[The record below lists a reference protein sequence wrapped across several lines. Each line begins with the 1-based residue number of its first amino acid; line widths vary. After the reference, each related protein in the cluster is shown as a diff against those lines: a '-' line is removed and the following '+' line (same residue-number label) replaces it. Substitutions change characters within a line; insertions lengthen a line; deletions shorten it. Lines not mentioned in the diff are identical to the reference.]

1 MVTGSERL
9 PCVQMYGCNNQLVC
23 NNDYQVLDLYITYS
37 MTLIFKIDC
46 TKQTVWQVY
55 KLQLSTG
62 TKHVQLLE
70 DMDYTQSTLTY
81 CFGVH

>member
-1 MVTGSERL
+1 
-9 PCVQMYGCNNQLVC
+9 
-23 NNDYQVLDLYITYS
+23 